1 MPSYIEDIVKL
12 ENNNNSTTIK
22 KNLKIVTNSMTA
34 IQAIKELKI
43 SEGNGSILL
52 LFNGQN
58 IKIGEKFQIN
68 DILAEKLRKIPE
80 IISVDLY

>member
-1 MPSYIEDIVKL
+1 
-12 ENNNNSTTIK
+12 
-22 KNLKIVTNSMTA
+22 MTA
-34 IQAIKELKI
+34 VQAIKELKI

-58 IKIGEKFQIN
+58 IRIGEKFEIN